1 MTELVRYDAMC
12 RAIIEAHKI
21 DEVKDIRDKALA
33 IQAYARQAKNH
44 SAEAQARE
52 IRIRAERRCG
62 QFLQELK
69 TAGGIA
75 KGGKPYHAVNRTGY
89 TAEPVDGTLASW
101 KITKKQS
108 HEWQQ
113 VADVPEEVFER
124 ELKTQDEPSAATIV
138 HAHAPKTTPVPKVTS
153 EALWLWGRLRDFERD
168 GFLEQ
173 AQSDILLT
181 MTESMLDDVRR
192 LAPLVAAWL
201 AGIEKEAPDVER
213 RSATA

>member
-1 MTELVRYDAMC
+1 MELVRYDAMC
-12 RAIIEAHKI
+12 RAIVEAHKI

-44 SAEAQARE
+44 NAEAQARE
-52 IRIRAERRCG
+52 IRLRAERRCG

-75 KGGKPYHAVNRTGY
+75 KGGSPYHAIKRTGY
-89 TAEPVDGTLASW
+89 VAEPVEGTLASW
-101 KITKKQS
+101 NITKKQS

-124 ELKTQDEPSAATIV
+124 ELKTQGEPSAATIV
-138 HAHAPKTTPVPKVTS
+138 HAHAPKITPVPKVTS

-168 GFLEQ
+168 GFLAQ
-173 AQSDILLT
+173 SQSDILTT
-181 MTESMLDDVRR
+181 MTESMLNDVRR

-201 AGIEKEAPDVER
+201 AGIEEESDVER
-213 RSATA
+213 RSATP